1 MMKTH
6 FIVTVG
12 RSDVYHRVS
21 IVGDGEMNGFLDQT
35 GEILLEIGDILPVEL
50 FHAITQVNLPG

>member
-6 FIVTVG
+6 FITTVG
-12 RSDVYHRVS
+12 RPDVYHGAS

-35 GEILLEIGDILPVEL
+35 GEILLEIGDILLVEL
-50 FHAITQVNLPG
+50 FHAVT